1 MAYEDNSS
9 GIGKNSVLRS
19 EVKNSVQSSHNNNSF
34 SAESHKPPAKT
45 KISDVTSSTLN
56 SNNYQTLNIF
66 HQNIRGL
73 RNKTDEIFCH
83 IPQNPPHV
91 LCFTEHHLK
100 STEIIST
107 HIDKYSLGA
116 SYCRK
121 YFHEGGVSI
130 FIREDLHF
138 TNINLD
144 TLCIDKDIEA
154 CAIRLDFLDVHL
166 YILGVYRA
174 PVGNFKQFLIQVEKI
189 PRKIYNTKCDYI
201 ICGDFNINYLQNDSN
216 RYKLD
221 TLLMSYNLTS
231 IVDFPTRTDK
241 EASSIIDNIFIDKS
255 KFDNYTIMPSIN
267 GLPDHNA
274 QL

>member
-1 MAYEDNSS
+1 MAYENNSS
-9 GIGKNSVLRS
+9 GRGKNSVLHS

-34 SAESHKPPAKT
+34 NVESYKPPAKR

-56 SNNYQTLNIF
+56 SNNYQMLNIF

-83 IPQNPPHV
+83 ISQNPPHV

-107 HIDKYSLGA
+107 HIGKYSLGA

-121 YFHEGGVSI
+121 SFHEGGVSI

-138 TNINLD
+138 TDINVD
-144 TLCIDKDIEA
+144 TLCIDKDTEA

-166 YILGVYRA
+166 CILRYI
-174 PVGNFKQFLIQVEKI
+174 E
-189 PRKIYNTKCDYI
+189 
-201 ICGDFNINYLQNDSN
+201 LQWVILN
-216 RYKLD
+216 
-221 TLLMSYNLTS
+221 
-231 IVDFPTRTDK
+231 
-241 EASSIIDNIFIDKS
+241 SS
-255 KFDNYTIMPSIN
+255 
-267 GLPDHNA
+267 
-274 QL
+274 